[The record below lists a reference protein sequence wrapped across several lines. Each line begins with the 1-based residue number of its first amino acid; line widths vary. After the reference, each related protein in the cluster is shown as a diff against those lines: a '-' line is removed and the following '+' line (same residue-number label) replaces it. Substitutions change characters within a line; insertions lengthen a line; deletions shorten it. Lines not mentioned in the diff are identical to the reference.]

1 MVLVSAEHR
10 VIGIAHLNV
19 MPCGHFNVFMSEI
32 ARSGLYAIAG
42 LTDAKGL

>member
-1 MVLVSAEHR
+1 MVLVSAEDR
-10 VIGIAHLNV
+10 VIGIAHLNA
-19 MPCGHFNVFMSEI
+19 MSCGHLYVSMSEV